1 MLILR
6 GRHTRF
12 ELGGSCAAVRTKAIV
27 VLCARDDCTA
37 IPDEKSEDVR
47 SKANVTSP
55 RIALLGAITR
65 LGAAICMPPRVAK
78 DIQFEFSHPQT
89 AALVRR
95 GRRARRAA
103 ARVQA
108 DGKFALQRETFTA
121 LCEDGEDGSV
131 RAGRGHLNL
140 S

>member
-1 MLILR
+1 M
-6 GRHTRF
+6 
-12 ELGGSCAAVRTKAIV
+12 RTKAIV

-103 ARVQA
+103 ARPGVQA

>member
-103 ARVQA
+103 QHGCRPTGNSRSNAKPSRHCAR
-108 DGKFALQRETFTA
+108 TA
-121 LCEDGEDGSV
+121 
-131 RAGRGHLNL
+131 RTAR
-140 S
+140 

>member
-1 MLILR
+1 M
-6 GRHTRF
+6 
-12 ELGGSCAAVRTKAIV
+12 RTKAIV

-103 ARVQA
+103 ARPGCRPTGNSRSNA
-108 DGKFALQRETFTA
+108 KPSRHCARTA
-121 LCEDGEDGSV
+121 RTARYRVNCL
-131 RAGRGHLNL
+131 RTKTLP
-140 S
+140 

>member
-1 MLILR
+1 M
-6 GRHTRF
+6 
-12 ELGGSCAAVRTKAIV
+12 RTKAIV

-121 LCEDGEDGSV
+121 LCEDGSV